1 MPINIIQPQPNFN
14 TLLAQQL
21 GKTFGQIGTGAVE
34 GYGQAQ
40 KQQGISALLKQ
51 HFPELEESELN
62 QISRSGVEAKDIM
75 SMMPQIMKARETQQ
89 AQREA
94 QQAKREHQQKAD
106 NSIKALRDNMDVTGM
121 AVFSGLKPLAAKLPW
136 TNSARR
142 KEEFDT
148 EAIWATDAAFS
159 QINRGVLSDK
169 KLALVIDKL
178 TPNSELT
185 QARNMGRINTLERL
199 ISSKKPLS
207 DKQADSIIRGIDSLD
222 ERNPKKSN
230 SKQQKSFDSIWEQ

>member
-40 KQQGISALLKQ
+40 KEQGISTLLKQ
-51 HFPELEESELN
+51 HFPELEENELK
-62 QISRSGVEAKDIM
+62 QISQSGVEARDIM
-75 SMMPQIMKARETQQ
+75 SMVPQMMKARET
-89 AQREA
+89 QREA
-94 QQAKREHQQKAD
+94 QQAKQEHQQKAD

>member
-89 AQREA
+89 AQ
-94 QQAKREHQQKAD
+94 QQHQQQAD
-106 NSIKALRDNMDVTGM
+106 NSIQTLKDNVDVTGIPI
-121 AVFSGLKPLAAKLPW
+121 FSGLKPLAAKFPW
-136 TNSARR
+136 TKSARK
-142 KEEFDT
+142 KEEFNT
-148 EAIWATDAAFS
+148 EAIWATDAAF
-159 QINRGVLSDK
+159 QKINKGVMSK
-169 KLALVIDKL
+169 HKLDLIIDKL
-178 TPNSELT
+178 TPNSKFT
-185 QARNMGRINTLERL
+185 QAQNMGRINTLERL
-199 ISSKKPLS
+199 ISSKQPLS
-207 DKQADSIIRGIDSLD
+207 DKQADSIIRGMDSLD